1 MAKEKEDPKR
11 PTPVARDG
19 PYVMMLFVTLVAI
32 IIGTVM
38 MYLDADEYGNKPPP
52 KETIAPAIQ
61 KLGDVAKTDGAPAG
75 PMP

>member
-19 PYVMMLFVTLVAI
+19 PYVMMLFVALVAI
-32 IIGTVM
+32 IAGTVM

-52 KETIAPAIQ
+52 KETAPAIQ
-61 KLGDVAKTDGAPAG
+61 KLGDLARTDSAPAPAPG
-75 PMP
+75 P